1 MTPNFMT
8 PKTPDFMGVTANII
22 AEVRARTCINDVDA
36 EVIKDALNEYYD
48 ALNEYYVEEYHNALS
63 SARNSAYD
71 KGYSLGYDVGY
82 EEAYALGY
90 SEGHSEGLR

>member
-1 MTPNFMT
+1 MNT
-8 PKTPDFMGVTANII
+8 KTIVTADII
-22 AEVRARTCINDVDA
+22 AKIRTMTCIDKSDA

-71 KGYSLGYDVGY
+71 AGFDDGYDVGY
-82 EEAYALGY
+82 DNGR
-90 SEGHSEGLR
+90 SDGHSAV

>member
-1 MTPNFMT
+1 MNT
-8 PKTPDFMGVTANII
+8 KTIVTANII
-22 AEVRARTCINDVDA
+22 AKIRTMTCIDDVDA

-71 KGYSLGYDVGY
+71 AGFDDGYDVGY
-82 EEAYALGY
+82 ENGYADCHAKNSY
-90 SEGHSEGLR
+90 

>member
-1 MTPNFMT
+1 MNT
-8 PKTPDFMGVTANII
+8 KTIVTADII
-22 AEVRARTCINDVDA
+22 AKIRTMTCIDDVDA

-71 KGYSLGYDVGY
+71 AGFEDGYDVGY
-82 EEAYALGY
+82 DNG
-90 SEGHSEGLR
+90 SSDSHSAV